1 MGKNQWQAR
10 GRKKYYKK
18 YYERIRK
25 LHGGENKFSLLCG
38 FVFVGNIADYLLLC
52 YTSTQWPD
60 EVPLFICMMS
70 EGGSEWKNFGGQE
83 RKVTER
89 TKER

>member
-1 MGKNQWQAR
+1 MA
-10 GRKKYYKK
+10 GRT
-18 YYERIRK
+18 
-25 LHGGENKFSLLCG
+25 NF
-38 FVFVGNIADYLLLC
+38 LC
-52 YTSTQWPD
+52 YAASFLWVILRIICFYAILQHSGPD

>member
-1 MGKNQWQAR
+1 MA
-10 GRKKYYKK
+10 GRTNF
-18 YYERIRK
+18 
-25 LHGGENKFSLLCG
+25 LCHAASL
-38 FVFVGNIADYLLLC
+38 FVGNIADYLLLC

-60 EVPLFICMMS
+60 EVPLFICMMN

>member
-1 MGKNQWQAR
+1 M
-10 GRKKYYKK
+10 
-18 YYERIRK
+18 
-25 LHGGENKFSLLCG
+25 
-38 FVFVGNIADYLLLC
+38 GNIADYLLLC
-52 YTSTQWPD
+52 YTSKKWPD

-70 EGGSEWKNFGGQE
+70 EGGSEWKNFGGHE

>member
-1 MGKNQWQAR
+1 M
-10 GRKKYYKK
+10 
-18 YYERIRK
+18 
-25 LHGGENKFSLLCG
+25 
-38 FVFVGNIADYLLLC
+38 GNIADYLLLC